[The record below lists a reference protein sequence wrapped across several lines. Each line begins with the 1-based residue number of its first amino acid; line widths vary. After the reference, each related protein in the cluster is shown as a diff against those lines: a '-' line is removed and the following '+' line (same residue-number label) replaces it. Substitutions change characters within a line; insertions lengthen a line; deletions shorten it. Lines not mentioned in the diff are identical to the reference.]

1 MQQIHQWRLKN
12 DSYSN
17 LITRTHFPD
26 SNYDLK
32 LLIVDLFLNNF
43 NISNYIILYYSN
55 ILNFILYEYLFYNN
69 NNENSNII
77 INKLY

>member
-43 NISNYIILYYSN
+43 NISNYIIYYSN
-55 ILNFILYEYLFYNN
+55 ILNFILYEYLFCNN

>member
-43 NISNYIILYYSN
+43 NISNYIIYYSN
-55 ILNFILYEYLFYNN
+55 ILNFILYKYLFYNN
-69 NNENSNII
+69 NNENI
-77 INKLY
+77 

>member
-43 NISNYIILYYSN
+43 NISNYIIYYSN

-77 INKLY
+77 INKY

>member
-43 NISNYIILYYSN
+43 NISNYIIYYSN
-55 ILNFILYEYLFYNN
+55 ILNFILYKYLFYNN

>member
-17 LITRTHFPD
+17 LITRTHFSD

-43 NISNYIILYYSN
+43 NISNYIIYYSN
-55 ILNFILYEYLFYNN
+55 ILNFILYEYLFCNN

>member
-43 NISNYIILYYSN
+43 NISNYIIYYSN

>member
-43 NISNYIILYYSN
+43 NISNYIIYYSN

-69 NNENSNII
+69 NNENI
-77 INKLY
+77 

>member
-43 NISNYIILYYSN
+43 NISNYIIYYSN
-55 ILNFILYEYLFYNN
+55 ILNFILYEYLFCNN
-69 NNENSNII
+69 NNKNSNII

>member
-43 NISNYIILYYSN
+43 NISNYIIYYSN

-69 NNENSNII
+69 NNENNNII